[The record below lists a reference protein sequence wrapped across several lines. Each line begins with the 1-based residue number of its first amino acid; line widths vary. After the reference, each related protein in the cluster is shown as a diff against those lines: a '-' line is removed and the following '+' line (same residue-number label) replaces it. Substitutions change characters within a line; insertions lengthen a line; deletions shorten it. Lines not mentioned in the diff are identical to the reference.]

1 MNHRP
6 ITSTPSANRG
16 FTLLEVA
23 VAMVIFSVGLLGLAG
38 LQLAG
43 TQSNHD
49 ALMRTM
55 AVQQAYDMADRM
67 RSNTEGFRDNAAY
80 ESLSGIPGTKPA
92 CEATSCS
99 ANQAAT
105 RDLFEWNT
113 ANAALLPSGQ
123 GQVQGNGT
131 GQRFTISVHW
141 DATRSGAAGLNCPP
155 QSDADLECV
164 RLIFRP

>member
-1 MNHRP
+1 MP
-6 ITSTPSANRG
+6 AAIRG
-16 FTLLEVA
+16 FTILEVA

-49 ALMRTM
+49 ALMRSL

-67 RSNTEGFRDNAAY
+67 RSNTEGFRDSAAY
-80 ESLSGIPGTKPA
+80 ESLAGIPGSMPA
-92 CEATSCS
+92 CTATSCT
-99 ANQAAT
+99 ANQVAT

-113 ANAALLPSGQ
+113 ANDALLPTGQ
-123 GQVQGNGT
+123 GQVQGDGS
-131 GQRFTISVHW
+131 GQRFTITVHW
-141 DATRSGAAGLNCPP
+141 DANRSGAAGLNCPP